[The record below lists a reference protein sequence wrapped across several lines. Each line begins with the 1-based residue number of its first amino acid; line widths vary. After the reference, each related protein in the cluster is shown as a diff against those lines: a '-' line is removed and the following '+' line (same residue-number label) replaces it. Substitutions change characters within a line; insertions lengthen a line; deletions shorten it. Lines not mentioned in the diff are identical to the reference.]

1 MSNARTFVNP
11 NTAKSI
17 VIMDNTTFEIFIASP
32 LQLPIYDNHIRNHLP
47 DDGKRKEPSYT

>member
-17 VIMDNTTFEIFIASP
+17 VIMDNTTFEIFKASP
-32 LQLPIYDNHIRNHLP
+32 LQIPIEISPVLRNLITVIF
-47 DDGKRKEPSYT
+47 YY